1 MAPARRP
8 PRLVRR
14 RDRRRARSPYQLSG
28 VGHEALSVG
37 DLHQENRMIRNPR
50 RARSGGEPRIVRRWP
65 RRCRR
70 RASPATSWSAV
81 RNNRTPFWCF
91 PPVPEQKAP
100 VLAQH
105 SRRRLIYRGRPVTR
119 QVAATGAA
127 GRDAGR
133 GTALHQHRAQ
143 FARLRRVS
151 GAGKADRR
159 TLADFPVPIRFPS
172 TSGWRNSWA
181 NWLERGATRGWVVW
195 KQMQSDEFRAR
206 WISRPRARHKA
217 LSPKILRGN
226 SL

>member
-1 MAPARRP
+1 
-8 PRLVRR
+8 
-14 RDRRRARSPYQLSG
+14 
-28 VGHEALSVG
+28 
-37 DLHQENRMIRNPR
+37 MIRNPR

-127 GRDAGR
+127 GRDAGEEQR
-133 GTALHQHRAQ
+133 RA
-143 FARLRRVS
+143 ACGVL
-151 GAGKADRR
+151 
-159 TLADFPVPIRFPS
+159 LAHPDPGGP
-172 TSGWRNSWA
+172 
-181 NWLERGATRGWVVW
+181 
-195 KQMQSDEFRAR
+195 
-206 WISRPRARHKA
+206 PRARDP
-217 LSPKILRGN
+217 SPRPPTGGWGCAAGRMDLHARGAVAPGDTFRVPYRLRTFDNLVAIRCARPPPAVRRRDRRARKG
-226 SL
+226 